1 MPAVSVS
8 VCLRE
13 IIRALQGGNLRRSA
27 IRHLQTRE
35 APGGG
40 GLLIYQLKPSGRTF
54 IAEVVSLKCSNLAV
68 TEFHRIY
75 WLIARGPLVR

>member
-1 MPAVSVS
+1 MMPAVSVS

-54 IAEVVSLKCSNLAV
+54 IAEMVSLKCSNLAV
-68 TEFHRIY
+68 SLNFTEFT
-75 WLIARGPLVR
+75 GS